1 MMWSEKYRPKNIIDL
16 VGNEEARKSLVEWF
30 TNWKKGIKPIL
41 LIGPPGIGKTTLA
54 NLAAKQFGYDLIS
67 LNASDVRSKQNIQE
81 ILSPVLGNQ
90 TVFGTPMIF
99 IDEVDGVHGR
109 ADYGGAEAII
119 SILKEATVPI
129 VLAANSDLSNKMKS
143 VKKVVQTIQFR
154 PLPPRLLLFYLN
166 KILQLE
172 DAKINPDYLIKLV
185 TESRGDIRSMINFAQ
200 ALVTG
205 FNPPTEKSFENLNV
219 EEGINAF
226 YKSNSVEEARSILY
240 SLRINPRE
248 KINAFYSS
256 IITSNI
262 KADDMQKFLQIIS
275 SADMLYGKIMKTQQW
290 RLLRYLDAI
299 LLGLYKKEWTV
310 ESDNTTD
317 RLQTGGA
324 IRHPPRYSKY
334 NLSWSVLNRIR
345 WDGAKIK
352 SLVGLLAKDLHV
364 SKSTFSS
371 IYFRFL
377 LLCIKNKKIDLELD
391 ESFEEIVQKEINLI
405 K

>member
-30 TNWKKGIKPIL
+30 TNWKKGTKPIL

-119 SILKEATVPI
+119 NILKEATVPI

-166 KILQLE
+166 KNIT
-172 DAKINPDYLIKLV
+172 I
-185 TESRGDIRSMINFAQ
+185 RG
-200 ALVTG
+200 
-205 FNPPTEKSFENLNV
+205 
-219 EEGINAF
+219 
-226 YKSNSVEEARSILY
+226 
-240 SLRINPRE
+240 
-248 KINAFYSS
+248 
-256 IITSNI
+256 
-262 KADDMQKFLQIIS
+262 
-275 SADMLYGKIMKTQQW
+275 
-290 RLLRYLDAI
+290 
-299 LLGLYKKEWTV
+299 
-310 ESDNTTD
+310 
-317 RLQTGGA
+317 
-324 IRHPPRYSKY
+324 
-334 NLSWSVLNRIR
+334 
-345 WDGAKIK
+345 
-352 SLVGLLAKDLHV
+352 
-364 SKSTFSS
+364 
-371 IYFRFL
+371 
-377 LLCIKNKKIDLELD
+377 CKN
-391 ESFEEIVQKEINLI
+391 
-405 K
+405 